1 MKTLKRALAL
11 LFALCIVASQFS
23 MSTFAANYFTTTPT
37 SYTSA
42 SQVVY
47 KSYSAGGRS
56 VVANWG
62 AREETATFLSKYA
75 QNFYT
80 GSSDFS
86 SISQKKGGTTQSNAP
101 GSALYSELKNLMS
114 SAHTFYTY
122 YDGNKNVRNFYAYT
136 DCVNSDTSKVSLL
149 YRGGLLSSTWNGGNT
164 WNQEHVWPQSKLSSD
179 EQIGDIMHLRPA
191 NPTENSERGN
201 KAYGE
206 SSGYYDPNSEG
217 SNVRG
222 DCARTVLYMY
232 VRWGVTSKMWGSSG
246 VIENVDVLLEWM
258 EEDPVD
264 TWELG
269 RNDAVQSITGTRN
282 VFVDYPEFAFLLFG
296 EEIPKDM
303 QTPSGMAK
311 QIGTGTGNQGGGSG
325 NSGNTNS
332 QPSNQGGGSNNQD
345 TNSQPSNQGGSYEQ
359 EDPDCPHSRTDVK
372 NAVEA
377 TCSKTG
383 YSGDVVCADC
393 GYSIEQGRQIKK
405 SAHKSADGNNKC
417 DVCGATMDCLHQNTY
432 TEGVVAATC
441 TTAGFTGDEI
451 CEDCKEVVRYG
462 VAVESAGAHTY
473 GDWTILKAAYGSNS
487 GLKSKTCTGCG
498 DSVVETIPAPNASSN
513 NGGLSTTAIVL
524 IIVGA
529 VVLAAG
535 VTVLVIFLVKKKK
548 VK

>member
-11 LFALCIVASQFS
+11 LFALCIVVAQATSS
-23 MSTFAANYFTTTPT
+23 VFAASYHTTTP
-37 SYTSA
+37 SGYTSA
-42 SQVVY
+42 ADVEYNIS
-47 KSYSAGGRS
+47 GRY
-56 VVANWG
+56 VANWG
-62 AREETATFLSKYA
+62 ARGEVATFLTTYA

-80 GSSDFS
+80 GSNTFDSL
-86 SISQKKGGTTQSNAP
+86 SQKSGGTSQSNAP
-101 GSALYSELKNLMS
+101 SSALYSALKSFMTSKQSYQTSYNATRDL
-114 SAHTFYTY
+114 F
-122 YDGNKNVRNFYAYT
+122 KYT
-136 DCVNSDTSKVSLL
+136 DCLLGNTSKISSFYSGTLVSGTWD
-149 YRGGLLSSTWNGGNT
+149 GGSTWNR
-164 WNQEHVWPQSKLSSD
+164 EHVWPNSKGDASGNG
-179 EQIGDIMHLRPA
+179 ENDIMMLRP
-191 NPTENSERGN
+191 TSVSENSGRGN

-206 SSGYYDPNSEG
+206 SSSFYNPTKHG
-217 SNVRG
+217 SDVRG
-222 DCARTVLYMY
+222 DCARIVLFVYT
-232 VRWGVTSKMWGSSG
+232 RWGNTVSMWGSSG
-246 VIENVDVLLEWM
+246 VMENLDILLKWM
-258 EEDPVD
+258 EVDPVD

-296 EEIPKDM
+296 EKIPKNM

-345 TNSQPSNQGGSYEQ
+345 TNSQPSNQGGNYEQ
-359 EDPDCPHSRTDVK
+359 EDPDCPHSRTVVK

-383 YSGDVVCADC
+383 YSGDVACADC

-432 TEGVVAATC
+432 TEGAVAATC

-451 CEDCKEVVRYG
+451 CEDCKLVVRYG
-462 VAVESAGAHTY
+462 VAVESAGNHTY
-473 GDWTILKAAYGSNS
+473 GEWTILKAAYGDNS

-498 DSVVETIPAPNASSN
+498 DSVVETIPAPNGAN
-513 NGGLSTTAIVL
+513 GGGLSTTAIVL
-524 IIVGA
+524 IIVGG

-535 VTVLVIFLVKKKK
+535 AVVLVIFLVKKKK